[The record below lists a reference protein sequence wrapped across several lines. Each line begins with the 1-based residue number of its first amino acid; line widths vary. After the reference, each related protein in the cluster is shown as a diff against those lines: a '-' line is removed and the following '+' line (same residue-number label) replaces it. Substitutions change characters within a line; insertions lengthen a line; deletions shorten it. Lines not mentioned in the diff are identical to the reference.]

1 MVTMYRH
8 FICLSLER
16 QNSEAVFTTT
26 ATPSTF
32 CIYEEQTFQAGDIF
46 NTIDGCNSCNCTLD
60 GEVKC
65 TQRRCPLNIG
75 KLVTVIIISVVVKI
89 LKRYSFV
96 NIYYM
101 RVIAQR
107 NNEAENGIVET
118 TSKADYIYFVL
129 MPSHH
134 SLLRYYDRLLYAV
147 SLHEM
152 GIHNSPQLPVF
163 ADLSKTTNTCY
174 LS

>member
-1 MVTMYRH
+1 MLIPKVSKYPPLIWYYLKITLCDAHFIGNREFRIYNYYIIIFIMVTMYRH

-101 RVIAQR
+101 RVIA
-107 NNEAENGIVET
+107 
-118 TSKADYIYFVL
+118 
-129 MPSHH
+129 
-134 SLLRYYDRLLYAV
+134 
-147 SLHEM
+147 
-152 GIHNSPQLPVF
+152 
-163 ADLSKTTNTCY
+163 
-174 LS
+174 